1 MYSVVIFISVPT
13 VPAPQSVTLTS
24 SDNVGI
30 SGSSITLNCTVEL
43 DPSVIWESE
52 LSLLIVEAQL
62 SRNGTPLTMLSL
74 SGPTVTGTTFT
85 FGAEVSSFNESDV
98 GNYTCLAT
106 VTPQASST
114 YLTGTRQLQS
124 SPLEISK

>member
-13 VPAPQSVTLTS
+13 VPAPQSVALTS

-43 DPSVIWESE
+43 DPSVMESE

-62 SRNGTPLTMLSL
+62 SRNGIPLTMLSL

-85 FGAEVSSFNESDV
+85 FGAEVSSFNENDV

-106 VTPQASST
+106 VAPQASST
-114 YLTGTRQLQS
+114 YLTGMGQLQS